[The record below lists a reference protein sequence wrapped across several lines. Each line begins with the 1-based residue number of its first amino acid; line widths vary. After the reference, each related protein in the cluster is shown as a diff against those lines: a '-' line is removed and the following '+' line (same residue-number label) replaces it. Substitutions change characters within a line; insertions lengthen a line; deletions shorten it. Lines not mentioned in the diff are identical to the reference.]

1 MHKNRSHGVSSVIAA
16 IILLPVIL
24 GILAYAIYNLQT
36 QYITYSNMLSNQAYK
51 ALSNAESLDGTII
64 ISGNTLEL
72 SIRNNGLSNSYLE
85 YVMVKATL
93 STGATTRFLLNLTT
107 SDLVP
112 VAPITSINTT
122 GYIQPGKGMLVQ
134 PGSNEWIY
142 ITFEDAVTDA
152 TAGGLTFYGKYVSF
166 HPPIKATAS
175 AIASTFVMFTVPSLT
190 DLGSRSDIEVLDSN
204 ETLAPASPT
213 DPGIGITEV
222 GDSGLWC
229 LVDEIDNASIL
240 GPIHYTVN
248 AIGFSSGWTLIRE
261 GPAQYSILITTDK
274 HTIASS
280 DYLRIWNSTTPPI
293 SISNILSSHTGVR
306 IVMYR
311 YTGQINL
318 VNDTGETSNTANPA
332 NVIGIRLYGYT
343 NDSLVY
349 LNGTAWKVYIY
360 ARSTPGECG
369 GSTTTSYTPFLI
381 LGDFDNNGYS
391 ELLFITEDGFF
402 STWGGSE
409 EIVNEQGK
417 VYYTS
422 YSSPG
427 DDKDIFSY
435 YGYYVY
441 YDFDDQS
448 QIPLTIVFKGYPI
461 DSNKYAAVQ
470 VALRYYFH
478 DNAGGDE
485 NELTDDRWILKVGL
499 YDPVNKTVVSYYEL
513 RYQYLSRIEDTYPPS
528 WDYRIDTIQLLI
540 PQTGKTY
547 YLALQFQDPY
557 GEEPDSPYNDGDI
570 MVGIEYLS
578 MVFMER
584 G

>member
-1 MHKNRSHGVSSVIAA
+1 MHKNRRRGVSSVIAA
-16 IILLPVIL
+16 VILLPVIL

-36 QYITYSNMLSNQAYK
+36 QYVTYSNMLSNQAYR

-85 YVMVKATL
+85 YVMVRATL

-107 SDLVP
+107 SQFTP
-112 VAPITSINTT
+112 VAPITGINTT
-122 GYIQPGKGMLVQ
+122 GTIQPGKGILIQ
-134 PGSNEWIY
+134 PGSKEWIY
-142 ITFEDAVTDA
+142 ITFEDTVTDA

-166 HPPIKATAS
+166 HPPVKAMAS

-204 ETLAPASPT
+204 ETLAPASPS
-213 DPGIGITEV
+213 DPGSGMVEV

-229 LVDEIDNASIL
+229 LVQEIDNASIL
-240 GPIHYTVN
+240 GTLHYTVN
-248 AIGFSSGWTLIRE
+248 AIGFSSGWTLVRE
-261 GPAQYSILITTDK
+261 GPAQYSMLVTSDK
-274 HTIASS
+274 HTVADEDS
-280 DYLRIWNSTTPPI
+280 LEIWNSTTQHVRI
-293 SISNILSSHTGVR
+293 NDLLSDYKGVR
-306 IVMYR
+306 IIMYR
-311 YTGQINL
+311 YTGKIDLADDNG
-318 VNDTGETSNTANPA
+318 VTSNTNNPA
-332 NVIGIRLYGYT
+332 NVIGIRFYGYV
-343 NDSLVY
+343 NDSVID

-360 ARSTPGECG
+360 ARSEPSECG
-369 GSTTTSYTPFLI
+369 GSTTTSYTPYLI
-381 LGDFDNNGYS
+381 LGDFDNNGYT

-409 EIVNEQGK
+409 TIVNEQGV

-422 YSSPG
+422 YRSPG
-427 DDKDIFSY
+427 DDKDIF
-435 YGYYVY
+435 GYYSY

-448 QIPLTIVFKGYPI
+448 QIPLTFVFKGYPI

-470 VALRYYFH
+470 VSIRYYFH

-485 NELTDDRWILKVGL
+485 DELTDNRWILKVGL
-499 YDPVNKTVVSYYEL
+499 YDPVNKTLASYYQL

-528 WDYRIDTIQLLI
+528 WDFRIDTIQLLI

-570 MVGIEYLS
+570 MVGVEYLS